1 MTILKKTQKDD
12 AVSPVVGV
20 MLMLV
25 VTIIIAALV
34 AAFASGLGTDSSSTT
49 TAIFTVQDL
58 DTIPD
63 QSGGDVLTHIYLVHR
78 GGDTVSL
85 PEIAVITE
93 AYGSIHTYKA
103 SDADKYQLTSLS
115 GKVSVGPN
123 DILDVIIYDHDI
135 HPDGN
140 PNWAPTGTPIEWS
153 IVDLTTN
160 YKISNGKFIVP

>member
-25 VTIIIAALV
+25 VTIVIAALV

-49 TAIFTVQDL
+49 TAIFTVQDF
-58 DTIPD
+58 DTEN
-63 QSGGDVLTHIYLVHR
+63 GELKHIYLVHR

-103 SDADKYQLTSLS
+103 SDSTYRLDSLS
-115 GKVSVGPN
+115 GRVSVGPN
-123 DILDVIIYDHDI
+123 DILDVTISD
-135 HPDGN
+135 
-140 PNWAPTGTPIEWS
+140 WVPTGTPVEWS

-160 YKISNGKFIVP
+160 YKISTGKFIVP

>member
-58 DTIPD
+58 DTKD
-63 QSGGDVLTHIYLVHR
+63 GALTHIYLVHR

-85 PEIAVITE
+85 PEIAVLTE

-103 SDADKYQLTSLS
+103 SDADKYQLKSLS

-123 DILDVIIYDHDI
+123 DILDVIIYDENTHNS
-135 HPDGN
+135 N

-153 IVDLTTN
+153 VVDLTTN
-160 YKISNGKFIVP
+160 YKISTGKFIVP

>member
-1 MTILKKTQKDD
+1 MIILKKTQKDD

-25 VTIIIAALV
+25 VTIVIAALV

-58 DTIPD
+58 DTKN
-63 QSGGDVLTHIYLVHR
+63 GLLTHIYLVHR

-85 PEIAVITE
+85 PEIAVLTE

-103 SDADKYQLTSLS
+103 SDNDKYQLKSLS

-123 DILDVIIYDHDI
+123 DILDVIIYDEDI
-135 HPDGN
+135 HDSN
-140 PNWAPTGTPIEWS
+140 PNLAPTGTPIEWS

-160 YKISNGKFIVP
+160 YKISTGKFIVP